1 MILRN
6 TPSSLVDSSRSDR
19 FSLAKLSRLIISAL
33 LGIISGSSGVAAAI
47 GGSIIIQALLGPPAT
62 LALDFE
68 VLSLMAAPI
77 GLLVALGLYRA
88 AYQRRRTTL
97 PVGKNDPTLQF
108 IAVCSVLTSL
118 LQILFF
124 TQTL

>member
-1 MILRN
+1 MMSRS
-6 TPSSLVDSSRSDR
+6 TPSSLVDLSRSDR
-19 FSLAKLSRLIISAL
+19 FSLTKLSRLIVFAL

-47 GGSIIIQALLGPPAT
+47 GGSIIVQVLLGPPAI
-62 LALDFE
+62 LALDLV
-68 VLSLMAAPI
+68 VLTLVAAPA
-77 GLLVALGLYRA
+77 GLLVALGLYRTA
-88 AYQRRRTTL
+88 TQWRRT
-97 PVGKNDPTLQF
+97 VHRAGQNDPALQF